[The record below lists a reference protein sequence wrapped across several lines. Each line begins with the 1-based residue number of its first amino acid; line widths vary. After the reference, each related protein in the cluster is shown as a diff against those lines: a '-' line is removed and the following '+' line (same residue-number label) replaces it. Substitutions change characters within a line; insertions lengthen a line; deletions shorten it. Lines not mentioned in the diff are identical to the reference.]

1 MKIFLDNIIYIE
13 LGELQPVV
21 PPLGVKENY
30 IVPSTKFEKK
40 KKNNN
45 NNNNKKDKLHA
56 NTQNCRKYAKTRS
69 NLEKSHHRDIDD
81 AL

>member
-30 IVPSTKFEKK
+30 MVPSTKLGKK
-40 KKNNN
+40 KKGQVTRQYTKLQNR
-45 NNNNKKDKLHA
+45 DK
-56 NTQNCRKYAKTRS
+56 NEYAKTRS

>member
-30 IVPSTKFEKK
+30 IVPSTKLGKK
-40 KKNNN
+40 KKGQVEVTRKYTKLQNR
-45 NNNNKKDKLHA
+45 DK
-56 NTQNCRKYAKTRS
+56 NEYAKTRS
-69 NLEKSHHRDIDD
+69 NLEKSQNCNIDD
-81 AL
+81 SL